1 MQEMFSSCRLNYH
14 SRPRLH
20 RQAWGAAEHNK
31 AERVEGCQHGFHNS
45 GWRYVVVVVV
55 VVVLSCGTDHEI
67 IEPPDLQP
75 DQQLA
80 LTVSNRALAADSWD

>member
-1 MQEMFSSCRLNYH
+1 M
-14 SRPRLH
+14 
-20 RQAWGAAEHNK
+20 
-31 AERVEGCQHGFHNS
+31 
-45 GWRYVVVVVV
+45 VVVV